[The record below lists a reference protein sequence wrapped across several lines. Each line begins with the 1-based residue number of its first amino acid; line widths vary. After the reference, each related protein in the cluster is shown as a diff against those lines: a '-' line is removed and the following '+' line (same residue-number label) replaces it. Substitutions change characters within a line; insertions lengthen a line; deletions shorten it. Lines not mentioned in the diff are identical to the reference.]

1 MAEITFN
8 YDDIEKHCGAGRVSG
23 PHVYFQCPFCQ
34 DKGKDNMIFT
44 PSKHLLKCFASD
56 EHAPDLLKI
65 IYTEKHAAARAAVQ
79 VNSEVKQWELN
90 KKEYVE
96 AMAVC
101 NLELLEDP
109 KALEY
114 LYEKRL
120 ITKETVDHVCMG
132 FDYDENKWVLPVFPL
147 APSEAGVCYGF
158 EYRPADFGV
167 FDFNGAKCI
176 KEKDTPSCLALAYGG
191 YGPAKN
197 LYIVEG
203 FLDGYVLAQW
213 MEYPRDTV
221 IVTPTMGVGTLP
233 EVITEINFNDYENIY
248 LCLDNDPP
256 KKNKQGVWVA
266 AGPDM
271 TKKIRE
277 IYPFIIDKSSKV
289 EGIKD
294 ITDMYREW
302 LKDE

>member
-1 MAEITFN
+1 MTEITFN

-23 PHVYFQCPFCQ
+23 PHVYFQCPYCL

-44 PSKHLLKCFASD
+44 PSKHLLKCFADDTHSK
-56 EHAPDLLKI
+56 ELLKT
-65 IYTEKHAAARAAVQ
+65 IYTEKHAAARAAAPT
-79 VNSEVKQWELN
+79 NSEVKQWELN

-96 AMAVC
+96 AMATC

-147 APSEAGVCYGF
+147 VPSEAGVCYGF

-176 KEKDTPSCLALAYGG
+176 KEKDTPSCLAIVWRS
-191 YGPAKN
+191 GPAKN

-213 MEYPRDTV
+213 MDYPNDTV
-221 IVTPTMGVGTLP
+221 IVTPTMGVGTLL
-233 EVITEINFNDYENIY
+233 EVITELVFDDYENIY
-248 LCLDNDPP
+248 LCLDND
-256 KKNKQGVWVA
+256 K
-266 AGPDM
+266 AGHKM
-271 TKKIRE
+271 TQKLRS
-277 IYPFIIDKSSKV
+277 IYPFMVDRSPT
-289 EGIKD
+289 GDIKD
-294 ITDMYREW
+294 ITDMYREF